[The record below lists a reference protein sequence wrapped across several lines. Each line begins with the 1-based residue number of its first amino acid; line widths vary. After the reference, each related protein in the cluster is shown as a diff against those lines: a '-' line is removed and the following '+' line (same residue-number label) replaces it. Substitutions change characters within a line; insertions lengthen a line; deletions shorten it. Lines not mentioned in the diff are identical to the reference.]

1 MEKTKYYMTRAQIM
15 TAAHGMTRA
24 ALARHPDDDRRAV
37 MSAALREAWNDA
49 RSPQTLEQF
58 LALPDWAQAAEMKKF
73 AVRCPEY
80 AARAVRAVK
89 DPETG
94 ETLRDERTGKPVTV
108 PAPASWAQWMI
119 PRAKGGMELEPWK
132 KAIDTIISEMW
143 IGIARQPDDIPLRF
157 ILARAARAACVRLS
171 RQYRDAPR
179 QQDGSINDPVPYD
192 PAYHAGTS
200 YPSPE
205 AAILTREAI
214 RTAAKDDIDITILDQ
229 LAQGRTLDEAGE
241 AVGMSKTAVIK
252 RRAHMEDRYHY
263 MSDDA
268 CNRWLKGDDMTLPA
282 EEEKRPRQWLP
293 DNAASAPGSWY

>member
-1 MEKTKYYMTRAQIM
+1 MKTTYYMTRAEIM
-15 TAAHGMTRA
+15 TAAHQMTRA
-24 ALARHPDDDRRAV
+24 ALAKWPDDNRAV
-37 MSAALREAWNDA
+37 VFAAALREAWQDA

-58 LALPDWAQAAEMKKF
+58 LALPDGAKIAEMKKY

-94 ETLRDERTGKPVTV
+94 ETLRDEKTGKPVTV

-119 PRAKGGMELEPWK
+119 PRAKGGMELELWS
-132 KAIDTIISEMW
+132 KAVDTIISEMW

-179 QQDGSINDPVPYD
+179 QSDGTINDPAPYD

-205 AAILTREAI
+205 GAILTREAL
-214 RTAAKDDIDITILDQ
+214 RTAAKDDVDITILDQ
-229 LAQGRTLDEAGE
+229 LAQGRTLDDAGV

-252 RRAHMEDRYHY
+252 RRAHMLDRYHY
-263 MSDDA
+263 MSDDS
-268 CNRWLKGDDMTLPA
+268 CDRWLKGDDLDLPA
-282 EEEKRPRQWLP
+282 EEQKRPRQWRP
-293 DNAASAPGSWY
+293 DNASSAPGSWY